1 MSRMRGAS
9 QNGLN
14 DALVYLLLGLCNEL
28 QWPGILLNFKNRNTL
43 VRGKS
48 ARPPQTVV
56 GNMYLEASKESNNN
70 KKKREESLK
79 LDGEIAANNVFSLA
93 IDSRVRL
100 DDLVFPPL
108 MAKYSSFIIP
118 LILNGVGTSTRKCVR
133 RARLEDATKLID
145 IPPSRLKSRLVR
157 NLPYDRIRA
166 TSHDFWGWLHNVAIA
181 VEMVRRWNNVFFL
194 RSSCG
199 TPKSKWSK
207 ILDLRP
213 KPPAMHWRV
222 SRYREEP
229 RLNRRKECASNDN
242 ARAHSLHQSYFSKLY
257 PLCEHSEEEER
268 PLVWSSLVLSMF
280 TQGGTTT
287 QGIFSRPQNVGVV
300 TISLLLARML
310 FNDFWNFA
318 RFGAMF
324 DLVVLA

>member
-1 MSRMRGAS
+1 MRGAS

-166 TSHDFWGWLHNVAIA
+166 TSHDFWG
-181 VEMVRRWNNVFFL
+181 
-194 RSSCG
+194 
-199 TPKSKWSK
+199 
-207 ILDLRP
+207 
-213 KPPAMHWRV
+213 
-222 SRYREEP
+222 
-229 RLNRRKECASNDN
+229 
-242 ARAHSLHQSYFSKLY
+242 
-257 PLCEHSEEEER
+257 
-268 PLVWSSLVLSMF
+268 
-280 TQGGTTT
+280 
-287 QGIFSRPQNVGVV
+287 
-300 TISLLLARML
+300 
-310 FNDFWNFA
+310 
-318 RFGAMF
+318 
-324 DLVVLA
+324 